1 MLFGVLLDRN
11 NLFYRVAA
19 FSIAPQAEPTAA
31 PASTDIPAV
40 ATPINSFA
48 NQACAAPAPSA

>member
-11 NLFYRVAA
+11 NLFYRVVA

-48 NQACAAPAPSA
+48 N